1 MTVCAKLTRES
12 SAVTETRA
20 RLFSVSGRSNPTITA
35 KRALGLDDKKC
46 NELSSNESLTH
57 VRSARNVQ
65 LNDQKGDVRHVFS
78 TNRNH
83 NFKNDRIILLTN
95 KVPFYTFSNIPFSKE
110 SRAST
115 R

>member
-12 SAVTETRA
+12 PAVTETRA
-20 RLFSVSGRSNPTITA
+20 RLFSASGRPNPTITA

-46 NELSSNESLTH
+46 SDLSSNESLTY

-65 LNDQKGDVRHVFS
+65 LNEQKGDIRHVFS

-110 SRAST
+110 SKAST